1 MIDLHGKT
9 ALVTGGAQGIGKA
22 ICVALAEA
30 GCNFAIVDS
39 KPDLAEETCKEL
51 RAMGVKA
58 EQFESNISD
67 SSQTA
72 AVFNAVEAA
81 VGPVDILVN
90 NAGTGGPSLVYEMG
104 DEEWLRVINLNLNG
118 TFYYSR
124 EAVKRMIPRGW
135 GRVINV
141 ASIAAKRMSVLGSG
155 AYSASKSG
163 VLGLTRHLA
172 FEVARF
178 GITVN
183 AICPGETVTALVAN
197 GGFSEIQEERIRSN
211 PSGRLCAVED
221 HAYVARFLASDE
233 AAMVTGQ
240 AWDIDGGS
248 LLGWMPIDRYLEYR
262 KGKK

>member
-1 MIDLHGKT
+1 MINLDGKT

-22 ICVALAEA
+22 ICKALAEV
-30 GCNFAIVDS
+30 GCNIAIVDIN
-39 KPDLAEETCKEL
+39 PEIAEETCVEL

-58 EQFESNISD
+58 ERFSANVAD

-72 AVFNAVEAA
+72 AVFDAVEATI
-81 VGPVDILVN
+81 GPVDIMVN

-104 DEEWLRVINLNLNG
+104 DEEWHRVMNLNLNG
-118 TFYYSR
+118 TFYYCR
-124 EAVKRMIPRGW
+124 EAVKRMIPRKW

-141 ASIAAKRMSVLGSG
+141 ASVAAKRISILGSG

-183 AICPGETVTALVAN
+183 AICPGETVTALIAK
-197 GGFSEIQEERIRSN
+197 GGFSEIQEERIRNN

-240 AWDIDGGS
+240 AWDIDGGGS
-248 LLGWMPIDRYLEYR
+248 LGWMPIDQYLEYR
-262 KGKK
+262 KGK